1 MAVSKPKSKR
11 KRVPAGAA
19 LLQTDITEALL
30 TAAHAELSAAGFSRF
45 DDEDELLDSVDM
57 LLPTETENF

>member
-1 MAVSKPKSKR
+1 MGLSLGMKIDENGNAVPGPTSIL
-11 KRVPAGAA
+11 PAAA
-19 LLQTDITEALL
+19 L
-30 TAAHAELSAAGFSRF
+30 AAGFSRF